1 MRIKCFSRKECL
13 GLLMILIGALAV
25 KNYLTVSF
33 FDLMHELDIFEHQ
46 YVSACVAFIS
56 FYMGL
61 ASFFLTPKNELAR
74 TYLRAYHVLVYS
86 VLMYFLF
93 QSRNTYYIRFEGDI
107 NDFFDHEIL
116 DDEDYQMAL
125 NLTLIQLILMCSGM
139 VIVVQAYMIYARVLN
154 TLARR
159 GAPNQGGPA

>member
-33 FDLMHELDIFEHQ
+33 FDLMHELDVFEHQ
-46 YVSACVAFIS
+46 YVSASVAFIS
-56 FYMGL
+56 FYMGV

-74 TYLRAYHVLVYS
+74 TYLRAYVS
-86 VLMYFLF
+86 
-93 QSRNTYYIRFEGDI
+93 DI
-107 NDFFDHEIL
+107 NDFFEHEVF

-125 NLTLIQLILMCSGM
+125 NLTLIQLILMFSGM

-154 TLARR
+154 SLARR
-159 GAPNQGGPA
+159 GAPNQGGPV